1 MAEQKITSVSAML
14 KRAEL
19 WQQDEKIHQARDM
32 YFKLVENFPDT
43 DEAHKAE
50 ERLLT
55 MAQELEE
62 KGKVYMAMSI
72 YDRLAAPPAP
82 LTGERPG
89 FILSPMGRPI
99 G

>member
-1 MAEQKITSVSAML
+1 MAGQKVTPVSAML
-14 KRAEL
+14 KTAEL

-43 DEAHKAE
+43 EEARKAE

-72 YDRLAAPPAP
+72 YDRLATPPVP
-82 LTGERPG
+82 LTGKRPG
-89 FILSPMGRPI
+89 FILSPMGRR
-99 G
+99 